1 MLLLYV
7 LVIVL
12 LDTTYSLADF
22 DFIRGKANNNKK
34 STGNY
39 GDGDSGDYGGNDN
52 NGGGGGPQ
60 YPHDPASAAISSEV
74 NRERDEETSPYG
86 QQRRRRNPDAPIQ
99 VYPPGLDPI
108 HDRQG
113 RQSRQTEPL

>member
-1 MLLLYV
+1 MSLICV

-12 LDTTYSLADF
+12 LDTFNSLANL
-22 DFIRGKANNNKK
+22 DFIRGKSNNKK
-34 STGNY
+34 GTGNR
-39 GDGDSGDYGGNDN
+39 GDYDGNDN

-60 YPHDPASAAISSEV
+60 DPHDPESAAIWAEV
-74 NRERDEETSPYG
+74 NRDGDEEIQTSPHR

-99 VYPPGLDPI
+99 LYPPGMDPI

-113 RQSRQTEPL
+113 RQPRQREPV